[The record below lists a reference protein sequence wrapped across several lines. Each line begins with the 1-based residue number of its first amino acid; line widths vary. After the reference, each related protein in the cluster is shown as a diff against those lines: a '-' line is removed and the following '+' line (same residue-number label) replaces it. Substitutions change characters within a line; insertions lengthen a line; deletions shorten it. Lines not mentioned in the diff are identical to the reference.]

1 MHLESILV
9 SPFGIGKM
17 IFREMRNATGHQR
30 ENRRQQDQN
39 NYYDADDL
47 RSVVLMYETL
57 REKLPLHLKH
67 CLILRLVFCQF
78 WVFFL
83 YICSEEKA
91 DGCSNLKVGFTWPAD
106 WPARSPSGH

>member
-1 MHLESILV
+1 MHMESILV

-47 RSVVLMYETL
+47 RSVVLMYETS
-57 REKLPLHLKH
+57 REKLPPSLTLSNFAFD
-67 CLILRLVFCQF
+67 ILSVS
-78 WVFFL
+78 L
-83 YICSEEKA
+83 YICYEEKA